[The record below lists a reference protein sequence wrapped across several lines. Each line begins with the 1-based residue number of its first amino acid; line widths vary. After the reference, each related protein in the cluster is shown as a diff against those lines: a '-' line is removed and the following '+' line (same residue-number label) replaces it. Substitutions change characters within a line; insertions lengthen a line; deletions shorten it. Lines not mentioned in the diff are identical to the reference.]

1 MEDLDPDTSVVASA
15 LCQLFDSPWFTRL
28 WVVQEIGMAKSIL
41 AMIGD
46 ASIDFV
52 DLIRF
57 ILRLERRTMLMD
69 QLGHCREI

>member
-1 MEDLDPDTSVVASA
+1 
-15 LCQLFDSPWFTRL
+15 
-28 WVVQEIGMAKSIL
+28 MAKSIL

-69 QLGHCREI
+69 QLRLCSLQGNPMFIRRFLQDRKS